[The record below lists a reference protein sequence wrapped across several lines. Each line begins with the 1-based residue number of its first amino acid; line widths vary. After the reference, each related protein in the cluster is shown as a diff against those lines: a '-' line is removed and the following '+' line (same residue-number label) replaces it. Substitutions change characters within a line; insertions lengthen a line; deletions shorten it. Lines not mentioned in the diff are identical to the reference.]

1 LVKCFN
7 SGIIYFN
14 YMCDFQIVGHR
25 GAPMEAPENTLLSFK
40 RAMDIGVDW
49 IEFDLRRS
57 EDGVLVVIH
66 DEAVDRTTNGHG
78 KVGEMTFGE
87 LQDLDAGNGQKIP
100 SLQQV
105 IGLARGKV
113 GMDMEIKE
121 RDIEDA
127 VVDMITRSGIVG
139 HCMVSSFLY
148 DPLRIVKELD
158 PDIMTAAIL
167 DKMPGNVEK
176 CLDTLFDDVNTRILM
191 LGKKIVTEPFVGE
204 VRRLGFEVGIWNADT
219 PDEIEKY
226 AAMDPEYLCSNYPD
240 RLKELKLLTRI

>member
-1 LVKCFN
+1 M
-7 SGIIYFN
+7 Y
-14 YMCDFQIVGHR
+14 DFRIVGHR

-49 IEFDLRRS
+49 IEFDLRKS
-57 EDGVLVVIH
+57 NDGVLVVIH
-66 DEAVDRTTNGHG
+66 DETVDRTTDGHG

-87 LQDLDAGNGQKIP
+87 LQKLDAGNGQKIP

-121 RDIEDA
+121 SGIEDA
-127 VVDMITRSGIVG
+127 VVDMIKESGIVG
-139 HCMVSSFLY
+139 GCMVSSFLY
-148 DPLRIVKELD
+148 DTIRKVRELD
-158 PDIMTAAIL
+158 PGIMTAAIM
-167 DKMPGNVEK
+167 DKMPVNVEK
-176 CLDTLFDDVNTRILM
+176 CLDMLFDDINTRILM
-191 LGKKIVTEPFVGE
+191 MGKKIATGPLVGE
-204 VRRLGFEVGIWNADT
+204 ARRLGFEVGIWNADM

-240 RLKELKLLTRI
+240 RLKELKLLTLG